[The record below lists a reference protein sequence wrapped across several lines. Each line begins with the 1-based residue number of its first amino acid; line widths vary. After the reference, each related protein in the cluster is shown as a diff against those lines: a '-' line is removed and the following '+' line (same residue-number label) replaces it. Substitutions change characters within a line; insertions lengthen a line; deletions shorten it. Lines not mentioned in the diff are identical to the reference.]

1 MAKQKKDQKKA
12 EQYLVDFVI
21 KQRQINDSIKP
32 KIQEDDIDEILAN
45 PEKYALDFIEA
56 SFAKY
61 LPKYIEAY
69 NLGDD
74 FAKKL
79 IKL

>member
-1 MAKQKKDQKKA
+1 MQ
-12 EQYLVDFVI
+12 DFALNLREV
-21 KQRQINDSIKP
+21 NDSVDP
-32 KIQEDDIDEILAN
+32 EIQEDDIEEIIDN

-69 NLGDD
+69 KLGDK
-74 FAKKL
+74 FAKDLLKA
-79 IKL
+79 